1 MRIIDSKNMFRWAVY
16 NVYMNPIH
24 ELKIPKGMQI
34 PKPTAKAP
42 EYLKGTMKNLYKS
55 KKRKKL

>member
-1 MRIIDSKNMFRWAVY
+1 MFRWAVY